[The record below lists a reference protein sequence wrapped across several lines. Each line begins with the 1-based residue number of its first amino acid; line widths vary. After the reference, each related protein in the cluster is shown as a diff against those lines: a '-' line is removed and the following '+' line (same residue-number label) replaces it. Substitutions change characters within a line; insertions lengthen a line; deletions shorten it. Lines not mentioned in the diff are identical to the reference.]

1 MAELL
6 YLVVNSHAFSI
17 VNYSDFCDVPSVSL
31 GFSSLMIT
39 GTNEIQTVLA
49 TIVQSPES
57 NDVGNLPI
65 ANTAVRV
72 VANSERR

>member
-1 MAELL
+1 
-6 YLVVNSHAFSI
+6 
-17 VNYSDFCDVPSVSL
+17 VNYSDFGAFPSVSL

-49 TIVQSPES
+49 TMVQSPES
-57 NDVGNLPI
+57 NDVGSLPI
-65 ANTAVRV
+65 ANTAVSV